1 MTPDELKPRLSD
13 MLSGLAGMALNVVGC
28 SLYTAGTF
36 VDARHG
42 PGGWIFRLDRHRER
56 RAPSLDHLGP
66 GIRPRTVV
74 TARVSSPRF
83 QRCPGTMR
91 GVRLSWCAFGI
102 ASARD
107 ARSWSQDQ

>member
-42 PGGWIFRLDRHRER
+42 PGGWIFGLMFFGFLVLAAGFVVGILGICEDER
-56 RAPSLDHLGP
+56 KVASVLTVIVSAVLLLSIILAPAFVRA
-66 GIRPRTVV
+66 R
-74 TARVSSPRF
+74 
-83 QRCPGTMR
+83 
-91 GVRLSWCAFGI
+91 
-102 ASARD
+102 
-107 ARSWSQDQ
+107 